1 MDLLDKSI
9 ILELMYNSR
18 ASCQNL
24 AEKFSSSR
32 GVVRKRIERLQDIGV
47 IEHFTAWY
55 SLAMIEANLVLSHIT
70 TDQQTEKDE
79 ILRNLERNPMIHAVI
94 PTVSHDFVVHAEAI
108 SLDGLSNLGVSIRK
122 LRGVNKA
129 ELHPIQF
136 NRGKKFEMKKIHL
149 RVMSALFLNSRLS
162 GAEIARRTA
171 LSPRSVRRAL
181 NEIVAG
187 QGIIFGIARNPGAE
201 SGLHFYVKTTW
212 DDRKTE
218 AGAIIKQT
226 QQIFPEATWESYVSA
241 CSPTLFTRFFVGYAK
256 DAERISSAISGFEGV
271 ESIENLVLYPARVTS
286 SLSRERLKDDI
297 LNAGFSF
304 CPP

>member
-18 ASCQNL
+18 ASCQDL
-24 AEKFSSSR
+24 AERFSSSR

-70 TDQQTEKDE
+70 TDQQTEKVE
-79 ILRNLERNPMIHAVI
+79 ILGSLEQNPMIHVVI
-94 PTVSHDFVVHAEAI
+94 PTVTNDVVVHAEAI
-108 SLDGLSNLGVSIRK
+108 GLDGLSNLGVSIRK
-122 LRGVNKA
+122 LRGVDKA

-136 NRGKKFEMKKIHL
+136 NRGRKFEMKRIHL

-218 AGAIIKQT
+218 AEAIIKKT

-241 CSPTLFTRFFVGYAK
+241 CNPTLFTRFFVRYAK